1 MSTARSQYHFPIA
14 GPQNGEREHWHFVKE
29 IIADSLLAGGTN
41 LFVCVSVFFSL
52 PVGTTTK
59 GAILM
64 STNTGRHSS
73 MAALERRKAILSVL
87 AERRKETC
95 QRLAGEFSVSVRTI
109 YRDIEELALNHPIET
124 IQGNGGCVRLM
135 DAYYPD
141 TIKMTP
147 KQTSLLKGLMA
158 QMSGDDLSVMQGIIR
173 QFGAR

>member
-1 MSTARSQYHFPIA
+1 MPAVSFGISELHLLPGGNQPRKEQTL
-14 GPQNGEREHWHFVKE
+14 VK
-29 IIADSLLAGGTN
+29 
-41 LFVCVSVFFSL
+41 
-52 PVGTTTK
+52 
-59 GAILM
+59 
-64 STNTGRHSS
+64 STNINKRQGKRSS
-73 MAALERRKAILSVL
+73 LTALERRKAILSVL

-135 DAYYPD
+135 DGYYPD

-158 QMSGDDLSVMQGIIR
+158 QMSGDDIAVIEGIIR